1 MTRFLL
7 IYHRQPFEEV
17 LDDQGQTQRIPPRS
31 PNGIV
36 PSLTGFLQ
44 HLPHP
49 DGAGWLAWR
58 LTHEEEATVRVD
70 EVRVEASRP
79 NDNPL
84 RVLRLGLTQA
94 EVGSFYHVTS
104 KAALW
109 PILHSFPSEFDEQ
122 AANWERFQA
131 VNRKFAQA
139 AAQSLEAGGT
149 AWIHDY
155 NLWLV
160 PGYLRALR
168 PDLTIGFFLH
178 TPFPGPDVFG
188 ILPWREEI
196 LRSLL
201 CADRVGFHVARYA
214 ENFAQS
220 AECFCRA
227 EPSRRRSVG
236 RHLAQLGSV
245 LHQVSYPT
253 ALLSKDHRTHVDVA
267 PIGINTQLIQQVLRR
282 RQTGLEIANIR
293 AQLGVEKIIFS
304 VGRIDYT
311 KGSKE
316 VLDGF
321 DRLLSRHP
329 EWVGRVK
336 LVLTSVAPA
345 KGMSVYE
352 DIQLEIEQRV
362 GNINGRYSEL
372 NWVPVLLFT
381 TPIGFEELVAWY
393 AAADICWITPL
404 RDGLNLVAKEYA
416 MAQQDRAGVL
426 ILSEF
431 AGSVIELDE
440 AIHVNPYSRDS
451 MDAGLDRALT
461 MTPEEA
467 MGRMRAMGQRLRLR
481 SLSSWTRRMTELFAN
496 RELTLD
502 PAE

>member
-1 MTRFLL
+1 
-7 IYHRQPFEEV
+7 
-17 LDDQGQTQRIPPRS
+17 
-31 PNGIV
+31 
-36 PSLTGFLQ
+36 
-44 HLPHP
+44 
-49 DGAGWLAWR
+49 
-58 LTHEEEATVRVD
+58 
-70 EVRVEASRP
+70 
-79 NDNPL
+79 
-84 RVLRLGLTQA
+84 
-94 EVGSFYHVTS
+94 
-104 KAALW
+104 
-109 PILHSFPSEFDEQ
+109 
-122 AANWERFQA
+122 
-131 VNRKFAQA
+131 
-139 AAQSLEAGGT
+139 
-149 AWIHDY
+149 
-155 NLWLV
+155 
-160 PGYLRALR
+160 
-168 PDLTIGFFLH
+168 
-178 TPFPGPDVFG
+178 
-188 ILPWREEI
+188 
-196 LRSLL
+196 
-201 CADRVGFHVARYA
+201 
-214 ENFAQS
+214 
-220 AECFCRA
+220 
-227 EPSRRRSVG
+227 
-236 RHLAQLGSV
+236 
-245 LHQVSYPT
+245 VSYPT

-282 RQTGLEIANIR
+282 RQTALEIANIR

-467 MGRMRAMGQRLRLR
+467 RGRMRAMGQRLRLR

>member
-1 MTRFLL
+1 QHGVASAAACARVGLPCRVYMGAVDME
-7 IYHRQPFEEV
+7 RQ
-17 LDDQGQTQRIPPRS
+17 S
-31 PNGIV
+31 PN
-36 PSLTGFLQ
+36 
-44 HLPHP
+44 
-49 DGAGWLAWR
+49 
-58 LTHEEEATVRVD
+58 VD
-70 EVRVEASRP
+70 RM
-79 NDNPL
+79 
-84 RVLRLGLTQA
+84 LRLGA
-94 EVGSFYHVTS
+94 EVFPVTS
-104 KAALW
+104 GDKTLRAA
-109 PILHSFPSEFDEQ
+109 IDE
-122 AANWERFQA
+122 ALREWVSDPEGTYYLLGSAVGPHPYPWLVRELQA
-131 VNRKFAQA
+131 VIGQEAREQMLRQAGGLPDAAFACVGGGSNA
-139 AAQSLEAGGT
+139 IGLFYPLLGDESIELIGVEAGGT

-253 ALLSKDHRTHVDVA
+253 ALLSKDHLTHVDVA

-467 MGRMRAMGQRLRLR
+467 TGRMRAMGQRLRLR